1 MDRYDE
7 LYARA
12 EKAAEFERRRL
23 ELEALKSGD
32 NDPIHQQSDSE
43 LSVLASSLFDGM
55 EGIQSKTS
63 PRRTRSGKV
72 VKYRDD

>member
-32 NDPIHQQSDSE
+32 NNPIHQQSDSE
-43 LSVLASSLFDGM
+43 LSVPASSLIDGM

-63 PRRTRSGKV
+63 PRRTRSGTV